1 MGGVRASTGSTS
13 PCPPMNQ
20 RVSGIF
26 QIRSSDSACGIPIDS
41 AELTP
46 RPRVRAL
53 AWIFVALVLALGT
66 LGLSGS
72 ML

>member
-1 MGGVRASTGSTS
+1 
-13 PCPPMNQ
+13 MNQ

-26 QIRSSDSACGIPIDS
+26 QIRSSDSAFAAPIDA

-66 LGLSGS
+66 LGLWSS